1 MSEAQIQAIKD
12 VIKMTPRLN
21 IDCLN
26 SIKVL
31 MEKAIESELLRLEPT
46 VLLDNMDITEKVMY
60 LDYLME
66 SKDTK
71 EQELKNA
78 VSFEEV
84 LKREGLTFDDL
95 QEYADYVDIVLNAE
109 LSNRNGIGIILFQEL
124 TPFLSLIKVTIVKKQ
139 IKIRLTKKEDWPTTL
154 VKLMEKIEEI
164 AHRFHD

>member
-1 MSEAQIQAIKD
+1 MNSKWNKTKGDDIVSEAQIQAIKD

-95 QEYADYVDIVLNAE
+95 QDKN
-109 LSNRNGIGIILFQEL
+109 
-124 TPFLSLIKVTIVKKQ
+124 
-139 IKIRLTKKEDWPTTL
+139 
-154 VKLMEKIEEI
+154 
-164 AHRFHD
+164 